1 MQFYYILE
9 LSELE
14 KVSNWPEIEHIALME
29 YNSTGVEDFS
39 LEEVEV
45 DQILGDRSYSGADIP
60 LSVIEEVETTVAESA
75 NASKKFYFNTDEEA
89 NKFSRYIKLE
99 FKLNSKVSKLEVKDW
114 NEEWRKSYKPISILD
129 ELVIV
134 PSWEKEKYESSIPK
148 KIYIYPGM
156 GFGTGNHETTF
167 LCLELLIKSKA
178 IKTGMTC
185 IDFGCGSGILGLALR
200 MYDPNCEIDLYDIEK
215 EALDNCI
222 QNIELNSISK
232 TNIRLMLPE
241 ARPSFKESYDI
252 VFANILKN
260 VLELELSSISSM
272 VNTGGSL
279 ILSGL
284 LNGQQDD
291 IIRIYTET
299 NKELELIEVSIKGDW
314 VAILFKQN

>member
-9 LSELE
+9 LRELE
-14 KVSNWPEIEHIALME
+14 KVLNWPEIEHIALMK

-99 FKLNSKVSKLEVKDW
+99 FKLNSKISKLEVKDW

-134 PSWEKEKYESSIPK
+134 PSWEKENYESSIPK

-178 IKTGMTC
+178 IQTGMTC
-185 IDFGCGSGILGLALR
+185 MDFGCGSGILGLALR

-232 TNIRLMLPE
+232 TNINLLLPE
-241 ARPSFKESYDI
+241 ARSSFKKSYDI

-291 IIRIYTET
+291 IIKIYTET
-299 NKELELIEVSIKGDW
+299 NKGLELIEVSIKGDW